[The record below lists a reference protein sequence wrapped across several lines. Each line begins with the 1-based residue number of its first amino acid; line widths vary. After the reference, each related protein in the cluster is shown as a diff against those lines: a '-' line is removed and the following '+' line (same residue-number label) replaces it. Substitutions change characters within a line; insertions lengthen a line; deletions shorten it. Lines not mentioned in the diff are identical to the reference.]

1 MENEQLL
8 GALKAIAHPSR
19 LLVMQALAEGETNV
33 GDIEKVTGISQ
44 PTLSQQLAILRK
56 AGLVETRRQ
65 AKLIYYS
72 LHAEVIGDVA
82 RALAAFAPASA
93 RPEAEPGG
101 RRPAS
106 GVANSARLHI

>member
-1 MENEQLL
+1 MGEIENVPQI
-8 GALKAIAHPSR
+8 G
-19 LLVMQALAEGETNV
+19 
-33 GDIEKVTGISQ
+33 Q

-106 GVANSARLHI
+106 GVANFARLHI